1 MWKRAASVIAIVVM
15 LGTTGTARAQDADTS
30 DLSSPD
36 TMSVSI
42 AGCWQGTV
50 FNTAF
55 CPSQNCLFTLFFT
68 LKGKSIS
75 KHGSTY
81 DIVYDTRAPLM
92 NVISGKSSSAK
103 LFPIKFHGVAFKGC
117 SIHFEANLISP
128 TKMDGN
134 FHFSGPCTEQQYTT
148 GDFSVNFLGTTCP

>member
-1 MWKRAASVIAIVVM
+1 MWKRVASVIAITAM
-15 LGTTGTARAQDADTS
+15 LCGIGTARAQDADTS

-42 AGCWQGTV
+42 AGCWQGIV

-55 CPSQNCLFTLFFT
+55 CSSQMCLFTLFFT
-68 LKGKSIS
+68 QKGSSIS

-81 DIVYDTRAPLM
+81 DIEYDQRAPLM

-103 LFPIKFHGVAFKGC
+103 QFPVKFHGVAFKGC
-117 SIHFEANLISP
+117 KIHFEANFLTP
-128 TKMDGN
+128 TKMTGK
-134 FHFSGPCTEQQYTT
+134 FQFSGPCTEQQYTNGEFT
-148 GDFSVNFLGTTCP
+148 VNFLGATCP